1 MYQSKLVALLRT
13 LTPAEQRRFK
23 KWLKSPI
30 HNPNET
36 LSKFYDFF
44 ESREGFTPRS
54 LQRERA
60 YVYLF
65 EGQAYHDLTIRRL
78 MSEFLTVLEDFLTY
92 EALQKDRVARHLV
105 LTRLYYD
112 RQLPE
117 TAEKQ
122 LQIATLELEAL
133 PMRDASWHLQ
143 AYRVQEERFRQA
155 PSRDAARNLQEIG
168 DELSY
173 FFVAELLRNACGA
186 ASHAAVYRAD
196 YQFPY
201 LEVVLGNAAKGLYQ
215 SVPLIQ
221 LYYYSYCCLTQ
232 PALTEHFFALKKI
245 LPTATAWLPASECRD
260 VFLVGINYCIRRM
273 NVDGHSFLREALDLY
288 REGLDKDIFIEKGVI
303 SRFTFKN
310 IATAA
315 LALGETEWTAQFIA
329 RYAPLLPPAFRSPYE
344 RFCLAKLFYQRQEHA
359 QVQDLLQQLES
370 DDVFLELDARLLL
383 LKVYMETA
391 EWRLLQGFLTTFE
404 RYVRRKKKLAYH
416 APLYL
421 NIIHFAQRILLLR
434 SGKRSFSAEEI
445 AQLRQQIADAK
456 PLSERDWL
464 LKMCEP
470 REF

>member
-1 MYQSKLVALLRT
+1 MYHSKLVALLRT
-13 LTPAEQRRFK
+13 LKPAEQRHFK

-60 YVYLF
+60 YTYLF
-65 EGQAYHDLTIRRL
+65 GDQPYHDLTIRRT
-78 MSEFLTVLEDFLTY
+78 MSEFLTVLEEFLTY
-92 EALQKDRVARHLV
+92 EAWQKDAVARHLA
-105 LTRLYYD
+105 LARLYHD
-112 RQLPE
+112 RQLPDA
-117 TAEKQ
+117 AEKQ
-122 LQIATLELEAL
+122 LATAALQLEAL
-133 PMRDASWHLQ
+133 PMRDAAWHLY

-155 PSRDAARNLQEIG
+155 PARDGALNLQEIG

-186 ASHAAVYRAD
+186 ASHSAVYRTA
-196 YQFPY
+196 YRVPY
-201 LEVVLGNAAKGLYQ
+201 LEVILNNAAAGVYQ

-221 LYYYSYCCLTQ
+221 LYYHCYCCLTQ
-232 PALTEHFFALKKI
+232 PELTEHFFALKQM
-245 LPTATAWLPASECRD
+245 LPNAAAWLPTSECRD
-260 VFLVGINYCIRRM
+260 VFLVGVNYCIRRM
-273 NVDGHSFLREALDLY
+273 NVDGHSFLREAFDLY
-288 REGLDKDIFIEKGVI
+288 REGLEKGVFMEEGMI

-315 LALGETEWTAQFIA
+315 LALGETAWAAQFIQG
-329 RYAPLLPPAFRSPYE
+329 YAPLLPPAYRTSYE
-344 RFCLAKLFYQRQEHA
+344 HFCLAKLFYLQQEHA
-359 QVQDLLQQLES
+359 RVQDLLQQLES

-383 LKVYMETA
+383 LKVYMEIA
-391 EWRLLQGFLTTFE
+391 EWRLLRGFLTTFE

-434 SGKRSFSAEEI
+434 SGKRRFSTEEI
-445 AQLRQQIADAK
+445 EQLQQQIKETK
-456 PLSERDWL
+456 PLSEREWL
-464 LKMCEP
+464 LKMVGV
-470 REF
+470 